1 MTSIISYQIFIF
13 FLFISLSIE
22 YNLHFKT
29 SLLKSLIQRRQL
41 LDGTAKNDG
50 VSPKPPGSDSSF
62 NQNFISYLTQQTI
75 LNHIFPTITT
85 TTIIIKNDLVD
96 DRSIKD
102 TSSSNSKSKASLI
115 ASILAP
121 TGILGLIGSI
131 IGILFYKNNQT
142 NSSINDTKGFFSKFF
157 NKNSNGIIENKLE
170 EKYLLVGNIS

>member
-1 MTSIISYQIFIF
+1 MIFIISYQIFVF
-13 FLFISLSIE
+13 VLVVSSSVE
-22 YNLHFKT
+22 YNSYIIKT

-50 VSPKPPGSDSSF
+50 IAPKPPDSDISF
-62 NQNFISYLTQQTI
+62 NQNAISHLTQQSIINQIFSTTI
-75 LNHIFPTITT
+75 
-85 TTIIIKNDLVD
+85 TIIIKNDLAE

-102 TSSSNSKSKASLI
+102 TSSSKSKSKASLI

-121 TGILGLIGSI
+121 TGIVGLIGSI

-142 NSSINDTKGFFSKFF
+142 NSSINDTKGFFNKLFS
-157 NKNSNGIIENKLE
+157 KNSNAIIENKLE